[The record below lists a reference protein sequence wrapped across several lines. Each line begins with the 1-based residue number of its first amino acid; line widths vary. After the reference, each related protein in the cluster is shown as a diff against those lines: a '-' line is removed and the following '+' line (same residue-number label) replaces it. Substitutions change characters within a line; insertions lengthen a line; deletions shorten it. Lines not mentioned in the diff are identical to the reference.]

1 MRINDTYT
9 AQTQVF
15 EARQNQAAG
24 AVGRGSNTGAS
35 SQSNDTDEVT
45 LSGQAGV
52 LSQALS
58 AQSLDRANRVQAL
71 AQQYAAGDYHVDL
84 GKLSDS
90 LIDHAL
96 RN

>member
-24 AVGRGSNTGAS
+24 AVGRGTS
-35 SQSNDTDEVT
+35 SGTSAQSNDTDEVT

-52 LSQALS
+52 L
-58 AQSLDRANRVQAL
+58 
-71 AQQYAAGDYHVDL
+71 
-84 GKLSDS
+84 
-90 LIDHAL
+90 
-96 RN
+96 